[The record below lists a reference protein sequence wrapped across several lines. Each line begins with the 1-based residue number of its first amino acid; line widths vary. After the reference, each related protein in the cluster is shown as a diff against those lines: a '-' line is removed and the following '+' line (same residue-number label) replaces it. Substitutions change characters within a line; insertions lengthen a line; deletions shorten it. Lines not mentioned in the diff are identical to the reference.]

1 MFMTPKQ
8 LAVKYIFLDDVPQK
22 EISQLT
28 NACYL
33 SYSEESRKESRC
45 IQWSYIEENKK
56 VAEALINAADKELWS
71 ITVDNVFRRYNRPH
85 LQLDGYEISI
95 TRIKELGAHSLDNG
109 LVPNSLKQPDDLIF
123 RDLIHEARK
132 LNEQKTI
139 FVFPS
144 SWSKSAAPKAQ
155 KLIEN
160 LSKELK
166 EKFHF
171 MDPSEDLGLVF
182 LSLTTDSQNT
192 SPLASFIGSLHSEM
206 LKDATTD
213 ENTWEQKH
221 GTILLSGPTG
231 SGKSYA
237 VRSRNKPLVEINLS
251 SVSESLLEARMRGYV
266 KGAFTDANKDGRSGW
281 FEDADG
287 GVLFLDEFQSA
298 PITFQTQLLDLLS
311 AVSNDV
317 QVARIGDDNNRKR
330 FNVRVVLAINE
341 DISLLLEQN
350 RLRKDILYRVRH
362 IESYP
367 PLKERLEKDIENKYL
382 KSLLYSYRWKSLEP
396 VSVNEIRNEKIEK
409 LQTYFPSF
417 EKDALLALQKQ
428 SWEGNFREL
437 ERVAFD
443 IFYELEKNPSFE
455 ITAEQVRQVIHKWQ
469 SKITGPLLDST
480 KPNLNESEQQKLNAI
495 QYALRKSGFVIKT
508 VISGKDQAYY
518 KARESLRKYL
528 KENKDFLDKDILSDS
543 RMIRFMRLN

>member
-1 MFMTPKQ
+1 MTSKQ

-367 PLKERLEKDIENKYL
+367 SLRERLEKDIENKYL

-396 VSVNEIRNEKIEK
+396 VSLNEIRNEKIEK

-443 IFYELEKNPSFE
+443 IFYELKKNPSFE
-455 ITAEQVRQVIHKWQ
+455 ITAEQVRQVINKWQ

-508 VISGKDQAYY
+508 VISGRDQAYY

-543 RMIRFMRLN
+543 RMIRFMRLE

>member
-1 MFMTPKQ
+1 MTPKQ

-367 PLKERLEKDIENKYL
+367 PLRERLEKDIENKYL

-396 VSVNEIRNEKIEK
+396 VSLNEIRNEKIEK

-428 SWEGNFREL
+428 RWEGNFREL

-443 IFYELEKNPSFE
+443 IFYELKKNPSFE
-455 ITAEQVRQVIHKWQ
+455 ITAEQVRQVINKWQ

-508 VISGKDQAYY
+508 VISGRDQAYY

-543 RMIRFMRLN
+543 RMIRFMRLS